1 MIDLDDVA
9 TRHVGPGVALFR
21 VYRTYREA
29 LRARPWHFSSTAR
42 AVAGRFDLNEPYGT
56 CYFSDHLAGS
66 WVEVFRGMKLV
77 PLNDVEARS
86 VAVVER
92 RTSDVMVADLT
103 HPSAVS
109 AGVSLDVSA
118 GDDYTQTQTLAAALH
133 RRGWRGAVAWIRHD
147 PAARYRNVALFGR
160 SGSRAVVQGWRV
172 RSEPLVTHAASVAVE
187 LGVRVGPIPFDL
199 EISQP

>member
-9 TRHVGPGVALFR
+9 TRHVGPGVTLYR

-29 LRARPWHFSSTAR
+29 LRARPWHFSSTAN
-42 AVAGRFDLNEPYGT
+42 VMAGRFDLNEPYGT

-92 RTSDVMVADLT
+92 RNGDVMVADLT
-103 HPSAVS
+103 HPSA
-109 AGVSLDVSA
+109 VSA

-133 RRGWRGAVAWIRHD
+133 RRGWRIRT
-147 PAARYRNVALFGR
+147 
-160 SGSRAVVQGWRV
+160 Q
-172 RSEPLVTHAASVAVE
+172 PLVRHAASVAVE
-187 LGVRVGPIPFDL
+187 LGVRVCPIPFDL
-199 EISQP
+199 EIAQP